1 MRLWDKISRGE
12 VYFIAEMSANH
23 GGKLENALE
32 IVQAAK
38 EAGADCLKIQTYT
51 ADTMTINSTTKWFKI
66 KGGLWDGYNLYQL
79 YEDAYTPWEW
89 QCAIKEKCDELEIDF
104 ISTPFDVTAVD
115 FLEGL
120 ECEAYKIAS
129 FELVDIPLIE
139 YVASKGK
146 PIIISCGMG
155 SVEEIQDAV
164 EACKRMGNEMV
175 ILLKCCSSYPAD
187 WKDMNLSTIQDMKNR
202 FGVSIGLSDHSM
214 GSLAAVVGAS
224 QGACVVEKHF
234 CLSREIKT
242 CDSEFSMEP
251 EEFATMIKEVNAAKA
266 IIGEVSYD
274 LNSNEKQ
281 SMVFRRSLFVVKDI
295 KKGEPFTTENIKVIR
310 PGYGILPKYR
320 ESVLNMKAK
329 KNIMAGTPL
338 TFELC
343 EEESI
348 VFLTNNEN
356 TTMLYEWL
364 CNREEYVIHFKEK
377 ISLEIIKAIKPKFI
391 ISFNY
396 KHIIDEDIIEYM
408 GNRIINLHISY
419 LPYNRGWAPNYFS
432 FIEDTPKG
440 VTIHRVDKGLDT
452 GEILCQKEMFFDEGK
467 ETFSTSYN
475 KLIDE
480 ICELFKENW
489 NDIKCNKIEGI
500 PQPKKGTYHTKKQLQ
515 EIYDKSPFSW
525 HEIVADYKKRGIQ
538 AEKEC

>member
-1 MRLWDKISRGE
+1 MRLWDKISKGE

-51 ADTMTINSTTKWFKI
+51 ADTMTINSSTKWFRI

-89 QCAIKEKCDELEIDF
+89 QRAIKEKCDELEMDF
-104 ISTPFDVTAVD
+104 ISTPFDETAVD

-155 SVEEIQDAV
+155 SIEEIKDAV
-164 EACKRMGNEMV
+164 DACKRMGNERI

-187 WKDMNLSTIQDMKNR
+187 WKDMKLVTIQDMQKR

-214 GSLAAVVGAS
+214 GSLAAVVGVT

-234 CLSREIKT
+234 CLSRAIKT

-251 EEFATMIKEVNAAKA
+251 DEFATMIKEVNAAKA
-266 IIGEVSYD
+266 IMGEVSYD
-274 LNSNEKQ
+274 LNLNEKQ
-281 SMVFRRSLFVVKDI
+281 SMIFRRSLFVVKDI
-295 KKGEPFTTENIKVIR
+295 KKGEPFTAENTKVIR

-329 KNIMAGTPL
+329 KDIMAGTPL
-338 TFELC
+338 TFDLC
-343 EEESI
+343 E
-348 VFLTNNEN
+348 
-356 TTMLYEWL
+356 
-364 CNREEYVIHFKEK
+364 
-377 ISLEIIKAIKPKFI
+377 
-391 ISFNY
+391 
-396 KHIIDEDIIEYM
+396 
-408 GNRIINLHISY
+408 
-419 LPYNRGWAPNYFS
+419 
-432 FIEDTPKG
+432 
-440 VTIHRVDKGLDT
+440 
-452 GEILCQKEMFFDEGK
+452 
-467 ETFSTSYN
+467 
-475 KLIDE
+475 
-480 ICELFKENW
+480 
-489 NDIKCNKIEGI
+489 
-500 PQPKKGTYHTKKQLQ
+500 
-515 EIYDKSPFSW
+515 
-525 HEIVADYKKRGIQ
+525 
-538 AEKEC
+538 

>member
-51 ADTMTINSTTKWFKI
+51 ADTMTINSTTKWFEV

-89 QCAIKEKCDELEIDF
+89 QRAIKEKCDELEIDF

-120 ECEAYKIAS
+120 GCEAYKIAS

-281 SMVFRRSLFVVKDI
+281 SMVFRRSLFVVKDV

-320 ESVLNMKAK
+320 ESVLKMRAK
-329 KNIMAGTPL
+329 KNIIAGTPL

-419 LPYNRGWAPNYFS
+419 LPYNRGCSPNYFS

-440 VTIHRVDKGLDT
+440 VTIHRIEKGLDT
-452 GEILCQKEMFFDEGK
+452 GAILCQKEVFFDENK

-475 KLIDE
+475 KLMNE
-480 ICELFKENW
+480 IYELFKENW
-489 NDIKCNKIEGI
+489 YDIKCNKIKEM
-500 PQPKKGTYHTKKQLQ
+500 PQPDNGTYHTKQQ
-515 EIYDKSPFSW
+515 IQTIYDKCPFSW
-525 HEIVADYKKRGIQ
+525 SEVIAEYKKRCIES
-538 AEKEC
+538 EK

>member
-89 QCAIKEKCDELEIDF
+89 QRAIKEKCDELEIDF

-274 LNSNEKQ
+274 LNSNEK
-281 SMVFRRSLFVVKDI
+281 
-295 KKGEPFTTENIKVIR
+295 
-310 PGYGILPKYR
+310 
-320 ESVLNMKAK
+320 
-329 KNIMAGTPL
+329 
-338 TFELC
+338 
-343 EEESI
+343 
-348 VFLTNNEN
+348 
-356 TTMLYEWL
+356 
-364 CNREEYVIHFKEK
+364 
-377 ISLEIIKAIKPKFI
+377 
-391 ISFNY
+391 
-396 KHIIDEDIIEYM
+396 
-408 GNRIINLHISY
+408 
-419 LPYNRGWAPNYFS
+419 
-432 FIEDTPKG
+432 
-440 VTIHRVDKGLDT
+440 
-452 GEILCQKEMFFDEGK
+452 
-467 ETFSTSYN
+467 
-475 KLIDE
+475 
-480 ICELFKENW
+480 
-489 NDIKCNKIEGI
+489 
-500 PQPKKGTYHTKKQLQ
+500 
-515 EIYDKSPFSW
+515 
-525 HEIVADYKKRGIQ
+525 
-538 AEKEC
+538 